1 MNDEEETVGRDAL
14 IAPPPVKWCQR
25 QDSCPVLLAAIEA
38 KVEAESMART
48 AKHNLDAATQAFE
61 TKRTLFNEF
70 YKLAVQCRKAQQQ
83 YFADRTQ
90 AALIASKQA
99 ERQLDAH
106 IAMLTKS
113 SSRSAHYQ
121 PTFSFAGVAG

>member
-1 MNDEEETVGRDAL
+1 MTLCA
-14 IAPPPVKWCQR
+14 K

-83 YFADRTQ
+83 YHCQRNAFNPFLMFEHIRT
-90 AALIASKQA
+90 
-99 ERQLDAH
+99 
-106 IAMLTKS
+106 S
-113 SSRSAHYQ
+113 SSATQNSRDNIRY
-121 PTFSFAGVAG
+121 

>member
-1 MNDEEETVGRDAL
+1 MTLCA
-14 IAPPPVKWCQR
+14 K

-38 KVEAESMART
+38 KVEAESMAHT

-83 YFADRTQ
+83 YFEDRTQ

-121 PTFSFAGVAG
+121 PTFSFAGVANA